1 MVIFLLFNIL
11 LPIIYQTALKCEYV
25 QIFEILLYKMISFN
39 NIFRHTSCQLLLYLV
54 IGLSGCSDGLSQLER
69 IQTRQKLRVALIA
82 TPPLYFPDESLI
94 RGYDYE
100 IVSAYAKSLG
110 AKLEIVRAET
120 AGEVVTLLKQGK
132 AHIGIA
138 GSLPISQDEKILTG
152 EAYNED
158 EWYVI
163 GHRSDK
169 LPKSIDEI
177 TPSTIIV
184 ANGSKPS
191 LVLSD
196 IKPDH
201 PSLFW
206 LELPNGNTRQV
217 LEQVNMNTFKLSLI
231 SADIYKYYRYL
242 YPEIKVAFAL
252 PNKYSSHWFT
262 NNVDD
267 DNSLYNSINSFI
279 NDYKKQG
286 KFENKYNTYFNHL
299 NAFNYVDTIYFLKR
313 IQTKLPL
320 YNEYFEKAA
329 KTNNFDERFLAAI
342 SYQESQWNDKAR
354 SYTGVRGLMM
364 LTNDTAKR
372 VGVEDRLDP
381 KQSIMGG
388 AKYLNILKASLPE
401 RIQEPD
407 RSWMTLA
414 AYNVGLGHL
423 EDARI
428 ITVSQG
434 DNADLWI
441 DVKKHLPKLSE
452 KKWHEKTKHGY
463 ARGHEPVEFVR
474 RIRRYY
480 DILRL
485 YQQEEILEK
494 LDKPLELDK
503 LKINSP
509 VF

>member
-1 MVIFLLFNIL
+1 MTRLD
-11 LPIIYQTALKCEYV
+11 
-25 QIFEILLYKMISFN
+25 

-54 IGLSGCSDGLSQLER
+54 ISISGCSDGLSQLER

-110 AKLEIVRAET
+110 AELEIVRAET
-120 AGEVVTLLKQGK
+120 AGDITTLLKQGK

-138 GSLPISQDEKILTG
+138 GSLPSRQDEKILSS

-163 GHRSDK
+163 GNRSDK
-169 LPKSIDEI
+169 LPNSIDEI

-196 IKPDH
+196 IKPNY

-206 LELPNGNTRQV
+206 LELPNANTRQV
-217 LEQVNMNTFKLSLI
+217 LEQVNKNNFKLSLI

-242 YPEIKVAFAL
+242 YPEVKMAFTL
-252 PNKYSSHWFT
+252 PNKYSSHWLT
-262 NNVDD
+262 YNADD
-267 DNSLYNSINSFI
+267 DKSLYNSMNNFI
-279 NDYKKQG
+279 IDYKKQG
-286 KFENKYNTYFNHL
+286 EFEKKYNAYFNHL
-299 NAFNYVDTIYFLKR
+299 NVFNYVDTTYFLKR
-313 IQTKLPL
+313 IKTKLPL
-320 YNEYFEKAA
+320 YNQYFEKAA
-329 KTNNFDERFLAAI
+329 KANDFDERFLAAI
-342 SYQESQWNDKAR
+342 SYQESHWDDKAR
-354 SYTGVRGLMM
+354 SHTGVRGLMM
-364 LTNDTAKR
+364 LTNGTAKR
-372 VGVEDRLDP
+372 VGVDDRLDP

-388 AKYLNILKASLPE
+388 AKYLNILKDSLPE

-428 ITVSQG
+428 ITISQG
-434 DNADLWI
+434 DDPDLWN
-441 DVKKHLPKLSE
+441 DVKKHLPKLS
-452 KKWHEKTKHGY
+452 KKEWYEKTKHGY
-463 ARGHEPVEFVR
+463 ARGHEPVDFVR

-494 LDKPLELDK
+494 LDKSLELDK
-503 LKINSP
+503 LKISSP
-509 VF
+509 LF